1 MIKTENDGQIVEFNP
16 RQISNYEPDKGLKKI
31 AVAEAA
37 EKHFAR
43 AKDTDKLYEAIEAK
57 LKAQRDF
64 VLWWESVKSKGR
76 RPEEK
81 RNRSVTLLPAAG
93 EDGIPGRMVIDR
105 WRKRTL
111 DDANFNAALEDAKNR
126 CRRILEQEN
135 AGTIRGTEGTGE
147 FERYTPPEY
156 IDAAREVLGGIDLD
170 PATCAQAQ
178 ETVDAS
184 EFFTAETDGLSQEWH
199 GKVWM
204 NPPYHRDLAP
214 AFIAKLIEEKE
225 AGRVSEAVVLTNN
238 STDTAWFQ
246 QLAPVSSAICFTKGR
261 VNFTVPNG
269 PPVMPTQGQAFFY
282 LGENSQAF
290 AERFAEF
297 GLIVKP
303 WAA

>member
-1 MIKTENDGQIVEFNP
+1 MIKMTDGEIVEFNP
-16 RQISNYEPDKGLKKI
+16 RQLSNYDPHKGLKGI

-37 EKHFAR
+37 ERLFAR
-43 AKDTDKLYEAIEAK
+43 AKDTEQLYEAIKAK
-57 LKAQRDF
+57 LQAQRDF
-64 VLWWESVKSKGR
+64 VLWWESQEKVQGARTPRRSSAATPIAGR
-76 RPEEK
+76 DG
-81 RNRSVTLLPAAG
+81 LP
-93 EDGIPGRMVIDR
+93 DRYVIDR
-105 WRKRTL
+105 WRKRVGTE
-111 DDANFNAALEDAKNR
+111 DDFSRSLEDARNR
-126 CRRILEQEN
+126 CRRILEQEKD
-135 AGTIRGTEGTGE
+135 GTIRGTEGTGE

-156 IDAAREVLGGIDLD
+156 IDAAREILGEFDLD
-170 PATCAQAQ
+170 PATCAMAQ
-178 ETVDAS
+178 ETVRAN

-204 NPPYHRDLAP
+204 NPPYHRELAP
-214 AFIAKLIEEKE
+214 AFISKLIEEKE

-261 VNFTVPNG
+261 INFTVPNG

-282 LGENSQAF
+282 LGDNPQAF